1 MGEIQ
6 ETPYDNGKTSFDISF
21 HSSHICVQF
30 EADILEKL
38 MHKHFAKNF
47 SEKCLI

>member
-6 ETPYDNGKTSFDISF
+6 ETPYDKDKTSFDISF
-21 HSSHICVQF
+21 HSSQICVQF
-30 EADILEKL
+30 EADILEKARAL
-38 MHKHFAKNF
+38 AKTF